1 VWHWCGK
8 LCQCHRGNQCLLSKT
23 QVIVQHLVLS
33 TNLTKNHTQLGMVRK
48 EWGYIGSVVC
58 WLVTFSC
65 ICYWFNILG
74 FRCAWVCVSPVS
86 AWGHL
91 QPLQMFICFSQL
103 WNICNS
109 VTGIVLV
116 LIQQNSC
123 FWVSDRSAF
132 YMWGKNIKDN
142 FA

>member
-1 VWHWCGK
+1 VSS
-8 LCQCHRGNQCLLSKT
+8 QQNTGNSSAPGTFHKSYQKSYTIRYGAEGMRIYWKCCLLT
-23 QVIVQHLVLS
+23 
-33 TNLTKNHTQLGMVRK
+33 M
-48 EWGYIGSVVC
+48 
-58 WLVTFSC
+58 VTFSC

-74 FRCAWVCVSPVS
+74 FRCAWVCVSPIS
-86 AWGHL
+86 AWVHL

-103 WNICNS
+103 WNVCNS